1 MPVSPRYLL
10 VALFLAFSVAT
21 ADSTPGRV
29 EVVRTPDGGIQPQAV
44 VDAKGTM
51 HLIYYKG
58 DPGHGDLF
66 YVRRESGQSDFSS
79 PIRVNSQPGTAI
91 AKGTIR
97 GGQVALGR
105 GGVVHVVWNGSTP
118 TYKDPAPMSYSRL
131 KTGATAFE
139 PQRNLMKATTALDGG
154 GTVAADDAGRV
165 YVAWHGRGLG
175 DPEGEV
181 HRKLWVARSVDDGA
195 TFATERPA
203 FAQATGACACCGTK
217 ALVDAKGTA
226 YVLYRAATNGTER
239 DLFLLSSRDGGDHF
253 TGRSVHPWK
262 INACP
267 MSSAS
272 LADSSTGPVAAWET
286 AGQVYF
292 SHVAATQ
299 DPIAAPGRSG
309 DRKHPAVAVAPDG
322 STLLAWTEGTGW
334 QKGGSLAW
342 QLFDASG
349 RPTEIKGR
357 VDRGIP
363 VWSLPT
369 VITRPDGGF
378 TIVR

>member
-1 MPVSPRYLL
+1 MPLRSSLIFVGLL
-10 VALFLAFSVAT
+10 LAIRSAGAGT
-21 ADSTPGRV
+21 TPARV

-44 VDAKGTM
+44 VDPKGVI
-51 HLIYYKG
+51 HLVYYKG

-66 YVRRESGQSDFSS
+66 YVRREPGREEFTS
-79 PIRVNSQPGTAI
+79 PIRVNSEPGSAI
-91 AKGTIR
+91 AMGTIR
-97 GGQVALGR
+97 GGQIALGR
-105 GGVVHVVWNGSTP
+105 GGVVHIAWNGSTP
-118 TYKDPAPMSYSRL
+118 TFKDPAPMLYSRL
-131 KTGATAFE
+131 TAGGSGFE

-165 YVAWHGRGLG
+165 YVAWHGRGRS
-175 DPEGEV
+175 DPEGES
-181 HRKLWVARSVDDGA
+181 HRKLWIARSTDDGA

-203 FAQATGACACCGTK
+203 FAQATGACPCCGTK

-226 YVLYRAATNGTER
+226 YVLYRAAPNSTDR

-253 TGRSVHPWK
+253 DGRPVHPWK

-272 LADSSTGPVAAWET
+272 LADAPGGPVAAWET

-292 SHVAATQ
+292 SHVAAAG
-299 DPIAAPGRSG
+299 DPIPAPGRSG

-322 STLLAWTEGTGW
+322 SILLAWTEGTGW
-334 QKGGSLAW
+334 QKGGALAW
-342 QLFDASG
+342 QIFDASG
-349 RPTEIKGR
+349 RPTEIKGH

-369 VITRPDGGF
+369 VVTRPDGGF